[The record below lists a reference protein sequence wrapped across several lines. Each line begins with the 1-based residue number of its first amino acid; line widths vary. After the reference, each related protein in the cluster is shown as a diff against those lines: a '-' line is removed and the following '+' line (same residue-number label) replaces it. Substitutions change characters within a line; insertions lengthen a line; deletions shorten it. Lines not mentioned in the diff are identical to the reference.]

1 MSSPMVMRLSRPALR
16 PSHLCLA
23 LCILLDPL
31 HAFNPQLPSSSFH
44 RTIKG
49 NTAFPSSNSPHS
61 FASPAGAAVT
71 CMRPCRRHVLIMDA
85 ASAGGWPPYHGDNDD
100 SSSSS
105 GGSGGQ
111 GSNSGGSE
119 FGGIGS
125 SSGISSSPSSAANV
139 PASFPPP
146 PSSFFNP
153 DFEDDDQ
160 HVGTHNSEDSDSDSA
175 SSSTSSTKIDGSCT
189 LGKRVPWIEGR
200 ATSEAQG
207 SLPANTRR
215 RARLHSHRHGGMED
229 KGEGRGGNG
238 RRDEEK
244 RKGPA
249 KFSGVRTSLSET
261 DEQGRFVRSPSVHR
275 NWIEPEGKYRSEANR
290 YHLYVSLACPWSA
303 RCLMVLYLK
312 GLDNAISISVTH
324 PTWTRTRIN
333 DELDHHTGWV
343 FRSSFDPPLSSP
355 AGWGAFSC
363 DGCIPDYIN
372 GARTIRDLYELSKD
386 TEGKYTVPVLWDKA
400 TSTIVNNESGDI
412 MKMLN
417 DNFNFLA
424 MNPTLNLK
432 PLELAKAVDQY
443 NLWLH
448 ENINDGVYKCGFATS
463 QAAYEEAVEGV
474 VGAMD
479 HAEAL
484 LGRQRY
490 LLGDRLTE
498 ADVRLF
504 PTLVRFDEVYNPHFK
519 CNRKSILKDYP
530 NLLNYAREIFQLP
543 GVALS
548 VNMQHIKTHYYSSH
562 PTLEHFAM
570 VPAGPRFLHELYKAH
585 DRERFPRRRV
595 GLW

>member
-1 MSSPMVMRLSRPALR
+1 VLRL
-16 PSHLCLA
+16 
-23 LCILLDPL
+23 
-31 HAFNPQLPSSSFH
+31 
-44 RTIKG
+44 
-49 NTAFPSSNSPHS
+49 
-61 FASPAGAAVT
+61 
-71 CMRPCRRHVLIMDA
+71 
-85 ASAGGWPPYHGDNDD
+85 
-100 SSSSS
+100 
-105 GGSGGQ
+105 
-111 GSNSGGSE
+111 
-119 FGGIGS
+119 
-125 SSGISSSPSSAANV
+125 
-139 PASFPPP
+139 PPP
-146 PSSFFNP
+146 PFLPPFLSPTLLPSP
-153 DFEDDDQ
+153 PS
-160 HVGTHNSEDSDSDSA
+160 HA
-175 SSSTSSTKIDGSCT
+175 CT
-189 LGKRVPWIEGR
+189 CP
-200 ATSEAQG
+200 
-207 SLPANTRR
+207 P
-215 RARLHSHRHGGMED
+215 
-229 KGEGRGGNG
+229 
-238 RRDEEK
+238 
-244 RKGPA
+244 
-249 KFSGVRTSLSET
+249 
-261 DEQGRFVRSPSVHR
+261 SP
-275 NWIEPEGKYRSEANR
+275 
-290 YHLYVSLACPWSA
+290 L
-303 RCLMVLYLK
+303 

-504 PTLVRFDEVYNPHFK
+504 PTLVRFDEVSEGGKKEGRGKVPGCVVLSFFVF
-519 CNRKSILKDYP
+519 C
-530 NLLNYAREIFQLP
+530 LL
-543 GVALS
+543 
-548 VNMQHIKTHYYSSH
+548 T
-562 PTLEHFAM
+562 
-570 VPAGPRFLHELYKAH
+570 
-585 DRERFPRRRV
+585 
-595 GLW
+595 